1 MDEPVVSIPAASSL
15 VKVTVI
21 YQIAVFIATD
31 LHNQSRALQLNCQHN
46 CLFMLDKTIA
56 RQGPFSRS
64 CELSIISNDLY
75 QKRQFVQL

>member
-31 LHNQSRALQLNCQHN
+31 LHNQSGPLQLHCQHN
-46 CLFMLDKTIA
+46 GVFMLDKTIS
-56 RQGPFSRS
+56 RQGPFSHS
-64 CELSIISNDLY
+64 CELSIISHDLH
-75 QKRQFVQL
+75 QQMWFVQL